1 MTEMKLKPRRLKMK
15 KKSLIFQKAALL
27 MVLFSHAPFSTHASL
42 GQNSNTQDSK
52 IRPQIEI
59 GKIGY
64 GGSGCPA
71 GSTSEIKN
79 PKFDQKIIFKPL
91 EYHLKIGS
99 DRKRIVRK
107 SCQLSIPVKVPQDI
121 SISFD
126 HINFKGNLNLEKG
139 TSLRFSAEYFF
150 AGKRGPKIKATFD
163 ETKLKSFLIGP
174 EEKTPHLWSE
184 CGESVNLRINT
195 ALLLRTKRLKKA
207 SAALEFIQIGK
218 DLRGAIKWKRCH

>member
-1 MTEMKLKPRRLKMK
+1 MK
-15 KKSLIFQKAALL
+15 KKRLNFKKTI
-27 MVLFSHAPFSTHASL
+27 LFTAILSQITFSTHASM
-42 GQNSNTQDSK
+42 GQKSKTQQAGLK
-52 IRPQIEI
+52 PQIEI
-59 GKIGY
+59 GEIGH
-64 GGSGCPA
+64 GGSGCPID
-71 GSTSEIKN
+71 SISNVHSPQLDKEV
-79 PKFDQKIIFKPL
+79 IFKPL

-139 TSLRFSAEYFF
+139 ASLRFSAEYFF

-195 ALLLRTKRLKKA
+195 ALLLRTKRSKKA